1 MIWRCPYCIG
11 SLHDEYASLRCG
23 ACCRT
28 FPVFDGI
35 PDLRTAHPSWI
46 DLTAEHS
53 YARKLLAEQM
63 EASPEEWVR
72 RVFADQTPDESTR
85 IALRTR
91 QVMAGPQRLRGQLA
105 GWLRSCVAGNGLFLD
120 AGCGAGVLLAGA
132 ALEGRRGIGI
142 DVSLVWLLVAARLV
156 RAVVIRC

>member
-1 MIWRCPYCIG
+1 VSNYAAQSHLRDTDGNSDDGRRRSPPMIWRCPYCIG

-72 RVFADQTPDESTR
+72 ASLPTR
-85 IALRTR
+85 RLTKAL
-91 QVMAGPQRLRGQLA
+91 
-105 GWLRSCVAGNGLFLD
+105 
-120 AGCGAGVLLAGA
+120 
-132 ALEGRRGIGI
+132 ALHY
-142 DVSLVWLLVAARLV
+142 APAK
-156 RAVVIRC
+156 